1 MTSSGNWKISGLEYV
16 TTLTSSPDPDSKR
29 LPNKYL
35 VTLECY
41 KPPESSRASSSSS
54 DSYGLGILIWEIFNG
69 PLCESS
75 QLKSPAKIPKSLQSL
90 FQDLTSSNPSRRIT
104 PSDFIEKSRSGDH
117 SFMKNSFIDAML
129 FLEEIQIKEN
139 AEKLRFFNNLDK
151 NLDNFPRDI
160 CRCKILPHLITAFEF
175 GNGGSG
181 VLGPLFKIGQQ
192 LEEDEYQ
199 KKVVPCI
206 VKLFACKDRATRAKL
221 LQQVWCLCDFYGIYL
236 LNLFIEFI

>member
-16 TTLTSSPDPDSKR
+16 TTTDPDCKR

-35 VTLECY
+35 MTLECY
-41 KPPESSRASSSSS
+41 KPPESSRATSSTS

-69 PLCESS
+69 TLCESN
-75 QLKSPAKIPKSLQSL
+75 QLKSPGKIPKSLQSL
-90 FQDLTSSNPSRRIT
+90 YLDLTNPNPSRRIT
-104 PSDFIEKSRSGDH
+104 PSDFIQKSRLGDH

-139 AEKLRFFNNLDK
+139 GEKSRFFINLDK
-151 NLDNFPRDI
+151 NLEDFPTDI
-160 CRCKILPHLITAFEF
+160 CRYKILPHLITAFEF
-175 GNGGSG
+175 GNGGAG

-199 KKVVPCI
+199 KKIVPCI

-221 LQQVWCLCDFYGIYL
+221 LQQVRHLYDFPEMTS
-236 LNLFIEFI
+236 F